1 MNRQRDIA
9 IIGAGPAGLAAAL
22 FLSRAGFTPTI
33 YERFDE
39 PKPVGSGLIL
49 QPTGLAALDALGLLP
64 ATLARGNRIERLY
77 GTDAGSKRVVLD
89 VGYGGYGNGRFGLGV
104 HRAALFDVLHGA
116 VKAAGI
122 PVVTGAEITML
133 RNSGDKIELLGADG
147 RAVTAAGLAIDA
159 SGARSVL
166 KPTASRGSEVKPL
179 AFGALWASLK
189 WHDDGFFANAL
200 QQRYERASVMIGVLP
215 IGSIKPGAEPLAAFF
230 WSVRLADAERLFAD
244 GLQAWKDRVAGYWPE
259 CQPYL
264 DQIADFDQLAL
275 ARYGHH
281 TLRPPVAERLAT
293 IGDAAHSTSPQ
304 LGQGANMALLDAAAL
319 AAALAAHD
327 DTGTALAAYARARR
341 RHVALFQLLSYAL
354 TPFYQ
359 SDSRLI
365 PYLRDTLV
373 ATVAKVPPMPALLA
387 AMVSGALLNPFA
399 GAGLNE
405 PDWRSLPPAS
415 AS

>member
-1 MNRQRDIA
+1 MKRHTEIA

-22 FLSRAGFTPTI
+22 FLARTGFSPTI

-64 ATLARGNRIERLY
+64 AILARGNRIERLY
-77 GTDAGSKRVVLD
+77 GTDARSGRVVLD

-104 HRAALFDVLHGA
+104 HRAALFDVLHNA
-116 VKAAGI
+116 VQAAGI
-122 PVVTGAEITML
+122 PVVTGAEINAL
-133 RNSGDKIELLGADG
+133 RNGGDKIELVTADG
-147 RAVTAAGLAIDA
+147 QSIAAADLAVDA

-166 KPTASRGSEVKPL
+166 KPKASRGNEVKPL
-179 AFGALWASLK
+179 AYGALWASLG
-189 WHDDGFFANAL
+189 WRGEGFLSNAL

-215 IGSIKPGAEPLAAFF
+215 IGSITPGAERLAAFF
-230 WSVRLADAERLFAD
+230 WSVRLADAEKLYAG
-244 GLQAWKDRVAGYWPE
+244 GLDAWKARVAGYWPE

-281 TLRPPVAERLAT
+281 TLRPPVAERLAV

-319 AAALAAHD
+319 SAALTAHD
-327 DTGTALAAYARARR
+327 DMATALAAYARARR
-341 RHVALFQLLSYAL
+341 SHVALFQLLSYAL

-387 AMVSGALLNPFA
+387 AMVSGTLLNPFA
-399 GAGLNE
+399 GAGLKE
-405 PDWRSLPPAS
+405 PDWRVLE
-415 AS
+415 

>member
-1 MNRQRDIA
+1 MKRRTEFA
-9 IIGAGPAGLAAAL
+9 IVGAGPAGLAAAL
-22 FLSRAGFTPTI
+22 FLARVGFSPTI

-64 ATLARGNRIERLY
+64 AILARGNCVERLY
-77 GTDAGSKRVVLD
+77 GTDARSGRVVLD

-104 HRAALFDVLHGA
+104 HRAALFDVLHNA
-116 VKAAGI
+116 VLEAGI
-122 PVVTGAEITML
+122 PVVTGAEINAL
-133 RNSGDKIELLGADG
+133 RNSGDKIELI
-147 RAVTAAGLAIDA
+147 AAGGQTLAAADLAVDA
-159 SGARSVL
+159 SGARSTL
-166 KPTASRGSEVKPL
+166 KPKASRGNEVKPL
-179 AFGALWASLK
+179 AYGALWASLK
-189 WHDDGFFANAL
+189 WHDDGFLANAL

-215 IGSIKPGAEPLAAFF
+215 IGSIAPEAERLAAFF
-230 WSVRLADAERLFAD
+230 WSVRLADAEKLYAD
-244 GLQAWKDRVAGYWPE
+244 GLDAWKARVAGYWPQ

-264 DQIADFDQLAL
+264 DQIDDFDQLAL
-275 ARYGHH
+275 ARYGHN
-281 TLRPPVAERLAT
+281 TLRPPVAERLAV

-319 AAALAAHD
+319 SAALTAHD
-327 DTGTALAAYARARR
+327 EMAAALAAYARARR
-341 RHVALFQLLSYAL
+341 SHVALFQLLSYAL

-387 AMVSGALLNPFA
+387 AMVSGTLLNPFA
-399 GAGLNE
+399 GAGLKE
-405 PDWRSLPPAS
+405 PDWRVLE
-415 AS
+415 

>member
-1 MNRQRDIA
+1 MKRRTEFA
-9 IIGAGPAGLAAAL
+9 IVGAGPAGLAAAL
-22 FLSRAGFTPTI
+22 FLARVGFSPTI

-64 ATLARGNRIERLY
+64 AILACGNRIERLY
-77 GTDAGSKRVVLD
+77 GTDARSGRVVLD

-104 HRAALFDVLHGA
+104 HRAALFDVLHNA
-116 VKAAGI
+116 VQTAGI
-122 PVVTGAEITML
+122 PVVTDAEINAL
-133 RNSGDKIELLGADG
+133 RNSGDKIELVDAGGQSLAVADL
-147 RAVTAAGLAIDA
+147 AVDA
-159 SGARSVL
+159 SGARSTL
-166 KPTASRGSEVKPL
+166 KPKASRGNEVKPL
-179 AFGALWASLK
+179 AYGALWASLK
-189 WHDDGFFANAL
+189 WHDEGFLANAL

-215 IGSIKPGAEPLAAFF
+215 IGSIVPGAERLAAFF
-230 WSVRLADAERLFAD
+230 WSVRLADAEKLYAG
-244 GLQAWKDRVAGYWPE
+244 GLDAWKARVAGYWPQ

-264 DQIADFDQLAL
+264 DQIDDFDQLAL

-281 TLRPPVAERLAT
+281 TLRPPVAERLAV

-319 AAALAAHD
+319 ASALTAHD
-327 DTGTALAAYARARR
+327 DMAAALAAYARARR
-341 RHVALFQLLSYAL
+341 SHVALFQLLSYAL

-387 AMVSGALLNPFA
+387 AMVSGTLLNPFA
-399 GAGLNE
+399 GAGLTE
-405 PDWRSLPPAS
+405 PDWRALE
-415 AS
+415 

>member
-1 MNRQRDIA
+1 MKRRTEIA
-9 IIGAGPAGLAAAL
+9 IVGAGPAGLAAAL
-22 FLSRAGFTPTI
+22 FLARAGFSPTI

-64 ATLARGNRIERLY
+64 AILACGNRIERLY
-77 GTDAGSKRVVLD
+77 GTDARSGRVVLD

-104 HRAALFDVLHGA
+104 HRAALFDVLHNA
-116 VKAAGI
+116 ALAAGI
-122 PVVTGAEITML
+122 SVVTGSKINAL
-133 RNSGDKIELLGADG
+133 RNSGDKIEL
-147 RAVTAAGLAIDA
+147 VAAGGQTLAAADLAVDA
-159 SGARSVL
+159 SGARSAL
-166 KPTASRGSEVKPL
+166 KPKASRGNEVKPL
-179 AFGALWASLK
+179 AYGALWASLK
-189 WHDDGFFANAL
+189 RHDEGFLANAL

-215 IGSIKPGAEPLAAFF
+215 IGSIAPGAERLAAFF
-230 WSVRLADAERLFAD
+230 WSVRLADAEKLYAG
-244 GLQAWKDRVAGYWPE
+244 GLDAWKARVAGYWPE

-264 DQIADFDQLAL
+264 DQIADFDELAL

-281 TLRPPVAERLAT
+281 TLRPPVAERLAV

-319 AAALAAHD
+319 ASALTAHD
-327 DTGTALAAYARARR
+327 DMATALAAYARARR
-341 RHVALFQLLSYAL
+341 SHVALFQLLSYAL

-387 AMVSGALLNPFA
+387 ALVSGTLLNPFA
-399 GAGLNE
+399 GAGFTE
-405 PDWRSLPPAS
+405 PDWRSFK
-415 AS
+415 

>member
-1 MNRQRDIA
+1 MKRHTEIA

-22 FLSRAGFTPTI
+22 FLARTGFSPTI

-64 ATLARGNRIERLY
+64 AILARGNRIERLY
-77 GTDAGSKRVVLD
+77 GTDARSGRVVLD

-104 HRAALFDVLHGA
+104 HRAALFDVLHNA
-116 VKAAGI
+116 VQAAGI
-122 PVVTGAEITML
+122 PVVTGAEINAL
-133 RNSGDKIELLGADG
+133 RNSGDKIELVAADG
-147 RAVTAAGLAIDA
+147 HSIAVVDLAVDA

-166 KPTASRGSEVKPL
+166 KPKASRGNEVKPL
-179 AFGALWASLK
+179 AYGALWASLG
-189 WHDDGFFANAL
+189 WRGEGFLSNAL

-215 IGSIKPGAEPLAAFF
+215 IGSITPGAERLAAFF
-230 WSVRLADAERLFAD
+230 WSVRLADAEKLYAD
-244 GLQAWKDRVAGYWPE
+244 GLDAWKARVAGYWPQ

-264 DQIADFDQLAL
+264 DQIDDFDQLAL

-281 TLRPPVAERLAT
+281 TLRPPVAERLAV

-319 AAALAAHD
+319 AAALTAHD
-327 DTGTALAAYARARR
+327 DMAAALAAYARARR
-341 RHVALFQLLSYAL
+341 SHVALFQLLSYAL

-373 ATVAKVPPMPALLA
+373 ATVAKVPPMPAVLA
-387 AMVSGALLNPFA
+387 AMVSGTLLNPFA
-399 GAGLNE
+399 AAGLTE
-405 PDWRSLPPAS
+405 PDWRSLE
-415 AS
+415 

>member
-1 MNRQRDIA
+1 MKRRTEIA
-9 IIGAGPAGLAAAL
+9 IVGAGPAGLAAAL
-22 FLSRAGFTPTI
+22 FLARAGFSPTI

-64 ATLARGNRIERLY
+64 AILACGNRIERLY
-77 GTDAGSKRVVLD
+77 GTDARSGRVVLD

-104 HRAALFDVLHGA
+104 HRAALFDVLHNA
-116 VKAAGI
+116 VLAAGI
-122 PVVTGAEITML
+122 PVVTGAKINAL
-133 RNSGDKIELLGADG
+133 RNSGDKIELI
-147 RAVTAAGLAIDA
+147 AAGSQSLAAADLAVDA
-159 SGARSVL
+159 SGARSTL
-166 KPTASRGSEVKPL
+166 KPKASRGNEVKPL
-179 AFGALWASLK
+179 AYGALWASLK
-189 WHDDGFFANAL
+189 WHDDGFLANAL

-215 IGSIKPGAEPLAAFF
+215 IGSIAPEAERLAAFF
-230 WSVRLADAERLFAD
+230 WSVRLADAEKLYAD
-244 GLQAWKDRVAGYWPE
+244 GLDAWKARVAGYWPQ

-264 DQIADFDQLAL
+264 DQIDVFDQLAL

-281 TLRPPVAERLAT
+281 TLRPPVAERLAV

-304 LGQGANMALLDAAAL
+304 LGQGANMALLDAATL
-319 AAALAAHD
+319 SAALTAYDEMA
-327 DTGTALAAYARARR
+327 ALAAYARARR
-341 RHVALFQLLSYAL
+341 SHVALFQLLSYAL

-387 AMVSGALLNPFA
+387 AMVSGTLLNPFA

-405 PDWRSLPPAS
+405 PDWRALE
-415 AS
+415 

>member
-1 MNRQRDIA
+1 MKRRTEIA
-9 IIGAGPAGLAAAL
+9 IVGAGPAGLAAAL
-22 FLSRAGFTPTI
+22 FLARAGFSPTI

-64 ATLARGNRIERLY
+64 AILARGNRIERLY
-77 GTDAGSKRVVLD
+77 GTDARSGRVVLD

-104 HRAALFDVLHGA
+104 HRAALFDVLHNA
-116 VKAAGI
+116 VLAAGI
-122 PVVTGAEITML
+122 PVVTGAKINAL
-133 RNSGDKIELLGADG
+133 RNSGDKIEL
-147 RAVTAAGLAIDA
+147 VAAGGQTLAAADLAVDA
-159 SGARSVL
+159 SGARSTL
-166 KPTASRGSEVKPL
+166 KPKASRGNEVKPL

-189 WHDDGFFANAL
+189 WHDDGFLANAL

-215 IGSIKPGAEPLAAFF
+215 IGSIAPEAERLAAFF
-230 WSVRLADAERLFAD
+230 WSVRLADAEKLYAD
-244 GLQAWKDRVAGYWPE
+244 GLDAWKARVAGYWPQ

-264 DQIADFDQLAL
+264 DQIDDFDQLAL

-281 TLRPPVAERLAT
+281 TLRPPVAERLAV

-319 AAALAAHD
+319 SAALTAHD
-327 DTGTALAAYARARR
+327 DMAAALAAYARARR
-341 RHVALFQLLSYAL
+341 SHVALFQLLSYAL

-387 AMVSGALLNPFA
+387 ALVSGTLLNPFA
-399 GAGLNE
+399 GAGFTE
-405 PDWRSLPPAS
+405 PDWRSFK
-415 AS
+415 